1 MTASSDHVPQTASGA
16 APILVAERLSKTYR
30 MGRVRVPVLRD
41 ASIAVHRGEW
51 VAVVGL
57 SGSGKSTLLHLLG
70 GLDRPD
76 APESSESRPASIRF
90 AESASSSIDVTGLSA
105 AGLNRYRARSVGF
118 VFQFYHLLPELT
130 VLENAMLPAMTGR
143 TPFAWLN
150 AGPIRKRAAE
160 LLRRFGL
167 GHRLTHRP
175 NELSGGERQ
184 RTAIARALVNGPK
197 LLLADEP
204 TGNLDARTGG
214 EILEVIRELHRE
226 GLTILMVTHDRSI
239 ASMADRI
246 VSITDGRIADEAA
259 SLSH

>member
-1 MTASSDHVPQTASGA
+1 MSSTT
-16 APILVAERLSKTYR
+16 PILRAEALSKTYR
-30 MGRVRVPVLRD
+30 MGRVSVPVLRE
-41 ASIAVHRGEW
+41 ASIAVERGEW

-76 APESSESRPASIRF
+76 RVDRTTRPDGTQPGRIFFESTEVSR
-90 AESASSSIDVTGLSA
+90 LNA

-143 TPFAWLN
+143 SPFAWLA
-150 AGPIRKRAAE
+150 AGEIRSRAKS
-160 LLRRFGL
+160 LLERFGL

-197 LLLADEP
+197 VLLADEP
-204 TGNLDARTGG
+204 TGNLDAKTGG
-214 EILEVIRELHRE
+214 GILDVIRELHDE
-226 GLTILMVTHDRSI
+226 GLTILMVTHDSSI
-239 ASMADRI
+239 ASMADRTVRI
-246 VSITDGRIADEAA
+246 HDGRIVGDEPVATDSAAA
-259 SLSH
+259 SA